1 MSQDPW
7 TEALQA
13 FTDQAMD
20 AGGAAVG
27 RIHQFGEAYLSTTR
41 ELWRLV
47 ESHALN
53 GPGASWQAPA
63 ENLGQLRN
71 GLKEMLERLH
81 APVFG
86 PLLAQHQ
93 QAADHVVQTTQR
105 WQRAAT
111 QMNELLAAIA
121 ADAIDKLIAALAAPA
136 QPGIAVT
143 SLRQLHD
150 LWIECGERAYATAAH
165 SEDFAAAQRE
175 LLEATVEMR
184 FEQRRQIEGW
194 ARAFNLPTRPEID
207 AIHKRLH
214 ELERMLREAQ
224 KR

>member
-1 MSQDPW
+1 
-7 TEALQA
+7 
-13 FTDQAMD
+13 MD
-20 AGGAAVG
+20 AGGEAVG
-27 RIHQFGEAYLSTTR
+27 RIHEFGEAYLGMTR
-41 ELWRLV
+41 ELWRLA
-47 ESHALN
+47 ESHASN

-63 ENLGQLRN
+63 ENLDQLRD

-86 PLLAQHQ
+86 PLLAQQ
-93 QAADHVVQTTQR
+93 QQSAERMMKTTQR

-111 QMNELLAAIA
+111 RMNELLAAIA
-121 ADAIDKLIAALAAPA
+121 ADAIDRLIAALAAPA
-136 QPGIAVT
+136 DPGTPVT

-165 SEDFAAAQRE
+165 GEEFAAAQSE
-175 LLEATVEMR
+175 LLAAMVEMR
-184 FEQRRQIEGW
+184 FEQRRQIEEW
-194 ARAFNLPTRPEID
+194 AHAFNLPTRSEID